1 MNAAATRRLAG
12 LNAHLSPTPSAG
24 VLKWLSNLFGG
35 GSEEEEDHGHGHGHG
50 DDDHSHGHGHGD
62 DDASD
67 HEGSEPPA
75 VRGVVKLCFKADE
88 DWPGAEVQADPRHE
102 GHYYRQRVETISV
115 EHDEDMMSIP
125 PSHRMVDFKDPN
137 DRALMMTTSEGYE
150 KLRAALPHA
159 AATLAAEVIPTPSH
173 LLDRISG

>member
-125 PSHRMVDFKDPN
+125 PSHRSECSNGRLGLPRHS
-137 DRALMMTTSEGYE
+137 DRDRCCEQWSTSRTPTTGRS
-150 KLRAALPHA
+150 
-159 AATLAAEVIPTPSH
+159 
-173 LLDRISG
+173 

>member
-67 HEGSEPPA
+67 HEAAAPA

-125 PSHRMVDFKDPN
+125 PSHR
-137 DRALMMTTSEGYE
+137 SECSNGR
-150 KLRAALPHA
+150 LGLTAARL
-159 AATLAAEVIPTPSH
+159 
-173 LLDRISG
+173 